1 VNGRE
6 GDAVTATLKL
16 AQLAS
21 GSRRL
26 ADLLTEGQ
34 NSVRGDPA
42 NAKRRIMLFQ
52 LMTLSG
58 QWDRALTQ
66 LYVVK
71 EMDADANDFVR
82 TYREVVRCELFRKE
96 VFAGGKTPLVL
107 GEPQEWIAKL
117 TEAVRLLGEGKA
129 AEAAQ
134 LRAAAFEAAPAVPGS
149 LNGEPFEWIAD
160 ADVRL
165 GPVCEAMLNGKYYW
179 IPFERLARIE
189 VEAPSDL
196 RDLIWAPA
204 KLTFQNGGEQVAFLP
219 ARYPGSE
226 ASEDDDIRLCRKTE
240 WRDLGA
246 DTHVGMGQRMFAT
259 NVGETAILEARVI
272 ELNR

>member
-1 VNGRE
+1 MS
-6 GDAVTATLKL
+6 ATLKL
-16 AQLAS
+16 GELAK
-21 GSRRL
+21 GSTRL
-26 ADLLTEGQ
+26 ADLLAEGQ
-34 NSVRGDPA
+34 SSVRSDPA
-42 NAKRRIMLFQ
+42 NAKRRVMLFQ
-52 LMTLSG
+52 LMVLSG

-66 LYVVK
+66 LYVIK
-71 EMDADANDFVR
+71 EMDRDADDFVR

-117 TEAVRLLGEGKA
+117 SEAARVLGQGKVNEA
-129 AEAAQ
+129 AE
-134 LRAAAFEAAPAVPGS
+134 LRAAAFEAAPAVSGS
-149 LNGEPFEWIAD
+149 MNGAPFEWIAD

-179 IPFERLARIE
+179 IPFERLARID
-189 VEAPSDL
+189 VEEPSDL

-226 ASEDDDIRLCRKTE
+226 AAEDDEIRLSRKTE

-259 NVGETAILEARVI
+259 DVGETALLEARVV
-272 ELNR
+272 ELKR

>member
-1 VNGRE
+1 M
-6 GDAVTATLKL
+6 TATLKL
-16 AQLAS
+16 AQLAN
-21 GSRRL
+21 GSTRL
-26 ADLLTEGQ
+26 ADLLAEGQ
-34 NSVRGDPA
+34 SSVRSDPA

-66 LYVVK
+66 LYVIK
-71 EMDADANDFVR
+71 EMDREADDFVR

-96 VFAGGKTPLVL
+96 VFAGARTPLVL
-107 GEPQEWIAKL
+107 GEPQEWIARL
-117 TEAVRLLGEGKA
+117 TEALRLMGEGRI

-134 LRAAAFEAAPAVPGS
+134 LRAAAFEAAPGVPGK
-149 LNGEPFEWIAD
+149 LNDVPFEWIAD
-160 ADVRL
+160 ADVRM

-219 ARYPGSE
+219 TRYPGSE
-226 ASEDDDIRLCRKTE
+226 AAEDDEIRLCRKTE

-259 NVGETAILEARVI
+259 DVGETAILEARVI
-272 ELNR
+272 ELNG

>member
-1 VNGRE
+1 VS
-6 GDAVTATLKL
+6 ATLKL
-16 AQLAS
+16 AQLAK
-21 GSRRL
+21 GSTRL
-26 ADLLTEGQ
+26 ADLLAEGQ

-42 NAKRRIMLFQ
+42 NAKRRVMLFQ
-52 LMTLSG
+52 LMILSG

-66 LYVVK
+66 LYVIK
-71 EMDADANDFVR
+71 EMDPEADDFVR

-96 VFAGGKTPLVL
+96 VFAGARTPLVL

-117 TEAVRLLGEGKA
+117 TEGVRLLGEGKV
-129 AEAAQ
+129 AEAAEM
-134 LRAAAFEAAPAVPGS
+134 RSAAFEAAPAVPGS

-179 IPFERLARIE
+179 IPFERLARID

-196 RDLIWAPA
+196 RDLIWVPA

-226 ASEDDDIRLCRKTE
+226 AAEDDEIRLSRRTE

-272 ELNR
+272 ELKG

>member
-1 VNGRE
+1 MS
-6 GDAVTATLKL
+6 ATLKL
-16 AQLAS
+16 GQLAN
-21 GSRRL
+21 GSTRL
-26 ADLLTEGQ
+26 ADLLAEGQ
-34 NSVRGDPA
+34 NSVRSDPA

-52 LMTLSG
+52 LMVLSG

-66 LYVVK
+66 LYVIK
-71 EMDADANDFVR
+71 EMDAEADAFVR
-82 TYREVVRCELFRKE
+82 TYREVIRCELFRKE
-96 VFAGGKTPLVL
+96 AFGGTRTPLVL
-107 GEPQEWIAKL
+107 GEPQEWIARL
-117 TEAVRLLGEGKA
+117 TEAARLLGEGKV
-129 AEAAQ
+129 AEAAA
-134 LRAAAFEAAPAVPGS
+134 LRAAAFEAAPGVSGR
-149 LNGEPFEWIAD
+149 LNDVPFEWIAD
-160 ADVRL
+160 ADVRM

-179 IPFERLARIE
+179 IPFDRLARIE

-226 ASEDDDIRLCRKTE
+226 LAEDDEIRLCRKTE

-246 DTHVGMGQRMFAT
+246 DTHIGMGQRMFAT
-259 NVGETAILEARVI
+259 DVGETALLEARVV

>member
-1 VNGRE
+1 MSTAG
-6 GDAVTATLKL
+6 ATLKL
-16 AQLAS
+16 GQLAN
-21 GSRRL
+21 GSTRL
-26 ADLLTEGQ
+26 ADLLAEGQ
-34 NSVRGDPA
+34 SSVRSDPA
-42 NAKRRIMLFQ
+42 NAKRRVMLFQ
-52 LMTLSG
+52 LMILSG

-71 EMDADANDFVR
+71 EMDAEANDFVR

-96 VFAGGKTPLVL
+96 VFAGARTPLVL

-117 TEAVRLLGEGKA
+117 TEATRLLGEGKVS
-129 AEAAQ
+129 EAAG
-134 LRAAAFEAAPAVPGS
+134 LRAAAFEAAPAVPGR
-149 LNGEPFEWIAD
+149 LNGEAFEWIAD

-179 IPFERLARIE
+179 IPFERLARIDI
-189 VEAPSDL
+189 EAPSDL

-226 ASEDDDIRLCRKTE
+226 AAEDDEIRLCRKTE

-259 NVGETAILEARVI
+259 DVGETAILEARVI